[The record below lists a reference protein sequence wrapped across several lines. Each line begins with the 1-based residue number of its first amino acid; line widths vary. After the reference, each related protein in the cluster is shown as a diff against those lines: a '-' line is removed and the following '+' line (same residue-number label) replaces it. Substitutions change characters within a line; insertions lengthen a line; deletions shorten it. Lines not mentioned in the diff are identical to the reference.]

1 MKKVKKIAKDFKSF
15 ATKGD
20 ILTMAIGIMIGT
32 AFKDLIDSLVNNV
45 ISPPI
50 GFLTSGLDFTSLFM
64 TIGKTHYETIEQ
76 AQEAGATIITYGN
89 FINSLIS
96 FLITAIVLFIFVNQA
111 KKLFV
116 KEEKKSR
123 KATKKCPYCF
133 SEIDI
138 KATRCPNCTS
148 KLTI

>member
-1 MKKVKKIAKDFKSF
+1 MKEVKKIANDFKSF

-32 AFKDLIDSLVNNV
+32 ALKDLIDSLVNDV

-50 GFLTSGLDFTSLFM
+50 GFLTSGLDFTNLFI
-64 TIGKTHYETIEQ
+64 TIGKVQYETLEQ
-76 AQEAGATIITYGN
+76 AQEAGAITITYGN

-96 FLITAIVLFIFVNQA
+96 FLITAIVLFIFVNQMQ
-111 KKLFV
+111 KLFEKRQKKV
-116 KEEKKSR
+116 KKD
-123 KATKKCPYCF
+123 TKKCPYCF

-138 KATRCPNCTS
+138 RATKCPSCTS
-148 KLTI
+148 KIK

>member
-15 ATKGD
+15 AAKGD

-32 AFKDLIDSLVNNV
+32 AFKDLIDSLVNDV

-50 GFLTSGLDFTSLFM
+50 GFLTSGLDFRNLFI

-116 KEEKKSR
+116 KEEKKS
-123 KATKKCPYCF
+123 KKITKECPYCF

-138 KATRCPNCTS
+138 KATRCSECTS
-148 KLTI
+148 KL